1 VICSQPASLL
11 KASAKL

>member
-1 VICSQPASLL
+1 MHI